1 MAVEYT
7 HLFAYISAYNL

>member
-1 MAVEYT
+1 VAVEYT